1 MQSSL
6 AIVLSLTL
14 GFSPHPCV
22 SIFGTGYC
30 MIITRSFSWKLA
42 SRTSVLAAAFHTPHA
57 FAFRQPDLPGCQ
69 LPRLHLLFQLQDALA
84 CSVTPSPAL
93 RYGILH
99 PLSID
104 YASRPRLRSRL
115 TQSGRTF
122 LWKPWVFGAWDS
134 HPRFATHTGIL
145 SSMRSTAP
153 YGTAS
158 PHIERSPTTHAYA

>member
-57 FAFRQPDLPGCQ
+57 FAFRQPDLPGCR
-69 LPRLHLLFQLQDALA
+69 LPRLHLHFHQQDPLA
-84 CSVTPSPAL
+84 FSVTPLLITLLQWYRNINLFP
-93 RYGILH
+93 IT
-99 PLSID
+99 
-104 YASRPRLRSRL
+104 YACRPRELTPPL
-115 TQSGRTF
+115 LPTQSASLPDHLSVLRG
-122 LWKPWVFGAWDS
+122 LCS
-134 HPRFATHTGIL
+134 RF
-145 SSMRSTAP
+145 
-153 YGTAS
+153 
-158 PHIERSPTTHAYA
+158 